1 MIASEHEKLLDFVG
15 WRILG
20 ELQENGRL
28 SWSEL
33 GRRVGLS
40 TPSVIDRVRRMEA
53 AGIITGYRAVVQPAS
68 VGLPLRAIVQIAP
81 AAGRYDRTVAVIK
94 TLAEVLSADRVTGR
108 DSIVMKV
115 AVSSVAHLEALVDQL
130 TPYGDV
136 SASLVLSTIV
146 EQRDL
151 TPPPPG
157 ELNEEPPEG
166 RSPTPM
172 RPQRPR

>member
-20 ELQENGRL
+20 ELQADGRI

-40 TPSVIDRVRRMEA
+40 TPSVVDRVRRMEA
-53 AGIITGYRAVVQPAS
+53 AGIISGYRAVVNPSQ
-68 VGLPLRAIVQIAP
+68 VGLPLCAIIRIAP
-81 AAGRYDRTVAVIK
+81 VAGRYDRTVSVVK
-94 TLAEVLSADRVTGR
+94 SLAEVLNADRVA
-108 DSIVMKV
+108 DNDAIVMKV
-115 AVSSVAHLEALVDQL
+115 ALSSVAHFEAIIDQL
-130 TPYGDV
+130 MPFGDV
-136 SASLVLSTIV
+136 TASLVLSSIV
-146 EQRDL
+146 EHREL
-151 TPPPPG
+151 TPPPASA
-157 ELNEEPPEG
+157 LNEEPPEG